1 LDGAE
6 RARNVAGAFAVVER
20 ARVAGCCVVLV
31 DDLVTTG
38 ATAAAC
44 AAALY
49 AAGAREVRVACVG
62 YRP

>member
-1 LDGAE
+1 MEVGEPDG
-6 RARNVAGAFAVVER
+6 VVGR
-20 ARVAGCCVVLV
+20 TVVLV

-44 AAALY
+44 AAALRR
-49 AAGAREVRVACVG
+49 AGVVDVCVVCIG

>member
-1 LDGAE
+1 VRGR
-6 RARNVAGAFAVVER
+6 RA
-20 ARVAGCCVVLV
+20 VLV

-44 AAALY
+44 AAVLWG
-49 AAGAREVRVACVG
+49 AGAREVRVACVG